1 MSQRPR
7 CHDGLMT
14 DYHALVVFDSP
25 AMTLA
30 TAWEVRYAM
39 ERGRTNV
46 AFRLTDH
53 SAVFTLH
60 GEYSEAQKA
69 LAWLCPSCDPDSE
82 AYCWHAE
89 TGSAMSVRDR
99 YARNYPLT
107 IKRVAVTPMPPKPK
121 SQQNQ
126 TVVVVPESDDFGRML
141 DAMTKMASM
150 SMQDFYPS

>member
-1 MSQRPR
+1 
-7 CHDGLMT
+7 
-14 DYHALVVFDSP
+14 
-25 AMTLA
+25 
-30 TAWEVRYAM
+30 
-39 ERGRTNV
+39 
-46 AFRLTDH
+46 
-53 SAVFTLH
+53 
-60 GEYSEAQKA
+60 
-69 LAWLCPSCDPDSE
+69 
-82 AYCWHAE
+82 
-89 TGSAMSVRDR
+89 MSVRDR

>member
-1 MSQRPR
+1 
-7 CHDGLMT
+7 MT

-25 AMTLA
+25 TMTLA

-39 ERGRTNV
+39 EHGRTEV
-46 AFRLTDH
+46 AFRLTDR
-53 SAVFTLH
+53 SVIFTLH
-60 GEYSEAQKA
+60 GQYSEAQKA
-69 LAWLCPSCDPDSE
+69 LAWLCPSCDSGSE
-82 AYCWHAE
+82 TYCRHAQ
-89 TGSAMSVRDR
+89 TGSAMSVQDR
-99 YARNYPLT
+99 YGHNHPLT